1 MDALLMLIVLSTVS
15 LKGKNQSRL
24 LQETSLTLPRE
35 FSGEFRSL
43 YHRSFRQIVILF
55 FSVVGLTGNFNQLYS
70 SKMKNKRADKHV
82 TGRVQSLL
90 DFKSLTI
97 LITRT
102 GCPQINSFSFYS
114 FPQIWMPAA
123 QLPVFDYLLRMLFR
137 LFDTL
142 YQWHRRRAGYA
153 TQETGGKFYE
163 ICYIIGQKGRPMHIL
178 LKNFQ
183 GL

>member
-1 MDALLMLIVLSTVS
+1 MLIVLSTVS

-43 YHRSFRQIVILF
+43 YHRSFRHEIAQIVILF

-114 FPQIWMPAA
+114 FPQI
-123 QLPVFDYLLRMLFR
+123 
-137 LFDTL
+137 
-142 YQWHRRRAGYA
+142 
-153 TQETGGKFYE
+153 
-163 ICYIIGQKGRPMHIL
+163 
-178 LKNFQ
+178 
-183 GL
+183 